1 LYKGFLPAAKF
12 TLRPSLALSYIGS
25 VTARH
30 SQWASSKLCSVV
42 QGVELLNFHKRAL
55 PVFGRVTITLGI
67 SPHSSIL
74 GILISAIAR
83 VVILQRNIV
92 MYCIHF
98 LSISLYY
105 YSHLG
110 FYIAI
115 SLLLLLGQY
124 WFDGIHY
131 LRNRYWFT
139 AK

>member
-1 LYKGFLPAAKF
+1 MAP
-12 TLRPSLALSYIGS
+12 
-25 VTARH
+25 
-30 SQWASSKLCSVV
+30 
-42 QGVELLNFHKRAL
+42 

-67 SPHSSIL
+67 GPHSSIL

-98 LSISLYY
+98 LSIPLYY
-105 YSHLG
+105 SSHLG
-110 FYIAI
+110 YYIAT

-131 LRNRYWFT
+131 LRSRYWFT